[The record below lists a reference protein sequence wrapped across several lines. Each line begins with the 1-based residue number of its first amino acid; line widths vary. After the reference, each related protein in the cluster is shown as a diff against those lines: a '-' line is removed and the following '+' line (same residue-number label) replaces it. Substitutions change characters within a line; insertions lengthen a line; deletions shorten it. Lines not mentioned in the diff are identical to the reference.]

1 MAPVGRMLFCQI
13 SPLTYQI
20 SVQKGIFLRNLKD
33 LFSHVHFAK
42 NYSLRPLPYC
52 CYSHRSLIRR
62 RLQNVDLQLQ
72 ENKAVNLSL
81 AAPKVNGILIRPGET
96 LSFWHLVGSLTAK
109 KGYREGLTIESG
121 VPSQGI
127 GGGMCQFTN
136 LIHWMA
142 LHSPLEVA
150 EHHHHNG
157 IDLFPDFGRQLPFGV
172 GTSIF
177 YNYLDYRLYNPT
189 DATFQL
195 FAWVEGEYL
204 CGELRCSFPLPV
216 KYHIREEESYF
227 TWEADGVYRHNKVYR
242 RGVDKATGSILFDQ
256 LLLENHSRVLYDPGL
271 VDPERFLSVQ

>member
-1 MAPVGRMLFCQI
+1 MARKLFCQI

-20 SVQKGIFLRNLKD
+20 SVGKGILLRNLKD
-33 LFSHVHFAK
+33 AASRAKFAQTHC
-42 NYSLRPLPYC
+42 LRPLPYC

-81 AAPKVNGILIRPGET
+81 AAPKVNGILIHPGET
-96 LSFWHLVGSLTAK
+96 FSFWRLVGSLTSQ
-109 KGYREGLTIESG
+109 KGYLMGLTIENGKPCQG
-121 VPSQGI
+121 V

-142 LHSPLEVA
+142 LHSPLTVA

-157 IDLFPDFGRQLPFGV
+157 LDLFPDFGRQIPFGV

-189 DATFQL
+189 DTTFQL
-195 FAWVEGEYL
+195 LTWVEGEYL
-204 CGELRCSFPLPV
+204 CGELRSDRPLPV

-227 TWEADGVYRHNKVYR
+227 TREIDGVYRHNKIYR
-242 RGVDKATGSILFDQ
+242 RGVDKTTGNTLFDQ
-256 LLLENHSRVLYDPGL
+256 LLLENHAQVLYDPAL
-271 VDPERFLSVQ
+271 IDPARFQDKGPQL